1 MYLGVDQEGS
11 EEVTTGEKSILPG
24 ENESTMTS
32 LTIIRNCWGE
42 QVWLICCSRS
52 LTFFGDSTNNVD
64 CPKYTRIAN

>member
-42 QVWLICCSRS
+42 QVGLNSASLLI
-52 LTFFGDSTNNVD
+52 FDDSPNYDDSPNSANK
-64 CPKYTRIAN
+64 PKF

>member
-42 QVWLICCSRS
+42 QVWLICCPRS
-52 LTFFGDSTNNVD
+52 LKFFVDSTNNVD
-64 CPKYTRIAN
+64 RPKYTRIAN